1 MVEAEGWSAN
11 KKWTSMRDQMFEY
24 RAAAF
29 WSRAN
34 ASDITLG
41 MYETEELR
49 DAAIIDGEFSRVP
62 SRAQR
67 LNDATDLPRD
77 PALHEADEQHALD
90 GDAEPAPVQE
100 EVPTPKPRGKRRAVR
115 TEGDPPPETKPADD
129 PPPDVGEG
137 VAAAEKVHEE
147 VASQKAA
154 QSQQSG
160 FDVE

>member
-1 MVEAEGWSAN
+1 
-11 KKWTSMRDQMFEY
+11 MRF
-24 RAAAF
+24 RV
-29 WSRAN
+29 
-34 ASDITLG
+34 
-41 MYETEELR
+41 
-49 DAAIIDGEFSRVP
+49 DAAD
-62 SRAQR
+62 
-67 LNDATDLPRD
+67 
-77 PALHEADEQHALD
+77 
-90 GDAEPAPVQE
+90 EPAPVQE